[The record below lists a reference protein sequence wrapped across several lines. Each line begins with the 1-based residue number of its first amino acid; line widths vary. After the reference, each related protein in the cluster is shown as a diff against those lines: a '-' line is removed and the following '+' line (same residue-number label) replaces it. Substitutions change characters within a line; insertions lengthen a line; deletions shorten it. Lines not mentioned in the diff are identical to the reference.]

1 MRKEKLDE
9 LNSYIEEFK
18 TKKLELLEKQ
28 SGFLKIKT
36 YKSYLEDGRELVRDK
51 IIKGN
56 GNGNAAIILPI
67 TTDNEVILTIQPRIF
82 TKSII

>member
-18 TKKLELLEKQ
+18 TKKLELLENKNK
-28 SGFLKIKT
+28 FLKIKT

-51 IIKGN
+51 LIKGN
-56 GNGNAAIILPI
+56 GDGNAAIILPI
-67 TTDNEVILTIQPRIF
+67 TTVSSF
-82 TKSII
+82 